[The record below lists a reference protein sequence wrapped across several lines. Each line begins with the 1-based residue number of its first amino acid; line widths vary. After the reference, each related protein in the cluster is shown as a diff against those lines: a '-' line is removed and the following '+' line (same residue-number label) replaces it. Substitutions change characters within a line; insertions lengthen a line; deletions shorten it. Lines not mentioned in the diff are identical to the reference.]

1 MTDDRCIGQWTVE
14 TLRQHLKLMLEER
27 RVQVDQRFK
36 SLDEAQKK
44 ADILLTEYKAE
55 ANNYRS
61 TFLPISTW
69 ETAHAAVANRQDE
82 INLRL
87 TKLESKIESRSGY
100 FSISV
105 FLSVA
110 SFLVAL
116 FVGVGTLIHWSH
128 Q

>member
-69 ETAHAAVANRQDE
+69 ETAHAAVVNRQDE

-87 TKLESKIESRSGY
+87 TRLESRVGY
-100 FSISV
+100 FSVSV
-105 FLSVA
+105 FLSA
-110 SFLVAL
+110 SSLIIAFI
-116 FVGVGTLIHWSH
+116 VGITTFIHWSH
-128 Q
+128 L